1 VRSQSSKDLDAIGAY
16 SRVATLGLRHLAV
29 YLELGALEQR
39 RSALGELERLAREE
53 PHWAALRA
61 LVNEALLVEA
71 DAELK
76 RELSRLREQL
86 G

>member
-1 VRSQSSKDLDAIGAY
+1 MRSQSSKDLDAIGAY
-16 SRVATLGLRHLAV
+16 SRIATLGLRHLAV
-29 YLELGALEQR
+29 YLELGPVEQR
-39 RSALGELERLAREE
+39 RSAFSELQRLAREE

-61 LVNEALLVEA
+61 LVNEALLVEVN
-71 DAELK
+71 AELK